1 MGSFRQEP
9 YLWVHLAGL
18 ATVPLWLDL
27 CLVGLATGIPRV
39 PPIIELALLVLLGS
53 GPILW
58 MQWRRP
64 FSIFSLLVLVLPP
77 DLLTEDQRRILRLF
91 KSPTTKA
98 LSLLVPLGLTWT
110 LLQLYRLAPI
120 AASVTPLHTG
130 HTVGFLVALISFLA
144 CNLFIQVPLSVL
156 RVLAVR
162 PKRFALVDPY
172 PVEEIPESFTMLG
185 LRVNKILPEIGTVI
199 QPEAVDGADSDE
211 VKTEP
216 VTDELA
222 AEALDTEEDL
232 AAVDSEADAD
242 DLEDASEAENAQD
255 EAAEAAADL
264 DSESLEN
271 ESLESDGDEED
282 FGDDPDEDLDADF
295 GDSAIDSAVADA
307 STDDAAHEPSESPE
321 SPESVDAEAELVTD
335 AAEVDAAIEADG
347 SEADTDAEGE
357 AVETA
362 EVTADASEADTPV
375 SDLEAEDS
383 ELADPADL
391 EAQDPE
397 VKDSEAEDFGDDPDE
412 NLDADFRDEAIT
424 AAGDMV
430 DAADAETAAAEEST
444 EPTAE
449 ADKEGA

>member
-39 PPIIELALLVLLGS
+39 PPIFELALLVLLGS

-156 RVLAVR
+156 RVLAVGS
-162 PKRFALVDPY
+162 KRFALVDPY
-172 PVEEIPESFTMLG
+172 PVEEIPQDFTMLG
-185 LRVNKILPEIGTVI
+185 MRVNKILPEIGTVI
-199 QPEAVDGADSDE
+199 QPEAVDGADAATAEDPEAEESATVE
-211 VKTEP
+211 SKPEEP
-216 VTDELA
+216 G
-222 AEALDTEEDL
+222 AEPGAEDL
-232 AAVDSEADAD
+232 GAA
-242 DLEDASEAENAQD
+242 
-255 EAAEAAADL
+255 EAAEAADGSSSLAAGSESEAGSEGDLEAESSENDSANSAALADEQTQEEGAEVSADL
-264 DSESLEN
+264 AVDLDN
-271 ESLESDGDEED
+271 EGLGDASQEDDAAEED

-295 GDSAIDSAVADA
+295 GDG
-307 STDDAAHEPSESPE
+307 T
-321 SPESVDAEAELVTD
+321 VT
-335 AAEVDAAIEADG
+335 AAEGRGI
-347 SEADTDAEGE
+347 E
-357 AVETA
+357 AVENA
-362 EVTADASEADTPV
+362 
-375 SDLEAEDS
+375 
-383 ELADPADL
+383 ADL
-391 EAQDPE
+391 ETTESDE
-397 VKDSEAEDFGDDPDE
+397 SSHSDDSDDS
-412 NLDADFRDEAIT
+412 
-424 AAGDMV
+424 
-430 DAADAETAAAEEST
+430 ST
-444 EPTAE
+444 EAE
-449 ADKEGA
+449 ADKAT